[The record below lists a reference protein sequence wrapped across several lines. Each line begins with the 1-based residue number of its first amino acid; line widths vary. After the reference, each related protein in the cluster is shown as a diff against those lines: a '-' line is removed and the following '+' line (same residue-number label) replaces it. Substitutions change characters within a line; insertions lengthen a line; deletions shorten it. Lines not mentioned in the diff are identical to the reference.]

1 MRNKLIIT
9 AIAASLISG
18 PALAS
23 EGQSS
28 KEELIG
34 ITSGATI
41 GAIAGGPIGLIVGAA
56 IGAKAAEKYEH
67 KNDKIDSLNASLDS
81 SQQTI
86 AGLEQNIDALE
97 GDIDEMGG
105 ELQRLQSIAQPELL
119 ALMQAGI
126 EMDLLFRTDEHTLA
140 DTTGSRLQTLATT
153 LAGMP
158 DVYVQLDGFA
168 DERGD
173 EVYNQQLSDKRVQ
186 FVRDLLI
193 ANGIDE
199 SRIKT
204 AAHGESPAA
213 EANVDSYA
221 LERKV
226 SLTLYVD
233 NTPAFAAQ

>member
-158 DVYVQLDGFA
+158 DVYVQLDG
-168 DERGD
+168 ET
-173 EVYNQQLSDKRVQ
+173 
-186 FVRDLLI
+186 FVRREVGILLRW
-193 ANGIDE
+193 GERVLVDGLTE
-199 SRIKT
+199 GERLVT
-204 AAHGESPAA
+204 LGGAAIRRATLMTGAEDHGH
-213 EANVDSYA
+213 VH
-221 LERKV
+221 
-226 SLTLYVD
+226 
-233 NTPAFAAQ
+233 